1 MSSLRSQVLIVGA
14 GPAGLTLALEF
25 RRAGIGFR
33 IIDKAQQRPDFESRA
48 IGLHPRS
55 IEAFA
60 RNKTATPFLDAGMAL
75 RAANFYSSGERVM
88 RIGLEG
94 GEGRLYPFSLLVQQG
109 KSERFLIERLR
120 ELGVEIER
128 PVSLEAFAQTIDGAT
143 AVLRHADGRFEE
155 AGFEYIA
162 GCDGAH
168 SLVRQSLGIGF
179 DGRSLEGRFATGDL
193 AIDFRDETRWP
204 EHEIHTLLRPGRF
217 AIFGK
222 LRDGNWRVVVDVTNR
237 PNVTADS
244 VAVADLQDGFAAFP
258 EFDGV
263 LRDPQWISVFRVSS
277 RVAETLRKGCVFL
290 LGDAAHIHSPESG
303 QGMNAGVQDAI
314 NLAWK
319 LVAVIRGVASPELLD
334 SYEVERLPIIR
345 AIVRETE
352 LAQRAISL
360 DSPTRIALR
369 DLAAETLGRLRPIQN
384 VLTAAFTA
392 TAFHYRDSPIVDAYE
407 QSPAECL
414 SAFIIGEPFPNCAQ
428 RRAYRKAPAPGDWA
442 PEAAGLVLP
451 DGSETSLHR
460 MMANDLAAIVV
471 ILGGADPTPSDLTRL
486 GNLVVRLKA
495 DHGNFLDSCLVTRE
509 ATPGALHDKDGAL
522 HRRYGAKYECLFLIR
537 PDGFIGFRSQP
548 ALEDPLRR
556 YLEAKLGIGRG
567 AARPEP
573 LAHGP
578 AR

>member
-1 MSSLRSQVLIVGA
+1 MRPSHSQVLIVGA
-14 GPAGLTLALEF
+14 GPAGLTLALEL
-25 RRAGIGFR
+25 RRAGVGIR
-33 IIDKAQQRPDFESRA
+33 IIDKAPQRPDSESRA
-48 IGLHPRS
+48 IGLHPPS

-60 RNKTATPFLDAGMAL
+60 RNKTAAPFLDAGMAL
-75 RAANFYSSGERVM
+75 RAANFYSSGERVL
-88 RIGLEG
+88 RIGLECG
-94 GEGRLYPFSLLVQQG
+94 KDRPYPFSLLVQQG

-128 PVSLEAFAQTIDGAT
+128 PVPLEAFAQTVDGAT
-143 AVLRHADGRFEE
+143 AVLRRADGRLEE
-155 AGFEYIA
+155 ARFDYIA

-168 SLVRQSLGIGF
+168 SLVRQSLGVGF

-193 AIDFRDETRWP
+193 AIDFPDETRWP
-204 EHEIHTLLRPGRF
+204 EQEIHTLLRAGRF

-222 LRDGNWRVVVDVTNR
+222 LRDGNWRVVVDLTDR

-244 VAVADLQDGFAAFP
+244 VAVADLRNGLAAFP

-277 RVAETLRKGCVFL
+277 RVAETLRKGRVFL

-319 LVAVIRGVASPELLD
+319 LAAVVKGVASPELLD
-334 SYEVERLPIIR
+334 SYEDERLPIMR

-360 DSPTRIALR
+360 ESPTRIALR
-369 DLAAETLGRLRPIQN
+369 DLAAESLGRLRPIQN

-392 TAFHYRDSPIVDAYE
+392 TAFHYRDSTIVDDRQ
-407 QSPAECL
+407 QS
-414 SAFIIGEPFPNCAQ
+414 SADYLGAIISGGPFPNCDQ
-428 RRAYRKAPAPGDWA
+428 RRAFRTAPAPGDWA
-442 PEAAGLVLP
+442 PDAAGLVLP

-460 MMANDLAAIVV
+460 LMANDLSAIVV
-471 ILGGADPTPSDLTRL
+471 ILGGVDPKPSDL
-486 GNLVVRLKA
+486 VRLAELVARLKV
-495 DHGNFLDSCLVTRE
+495 DHEGFLEPFLVTRE
-509 ATPGALHDKDGAL
+509 ATPGVLHDKDGAL
-522 HRRYGAKYECLFLIR
+522 HKRYGAKYECLFLIR

-548 ALEDPLRR
+548 ALESPLRR
-556 YLEAKLGIGRG
+556 YLADKLRIGQSVR
-567 AARPEP
+567 AEP

-578 AR
+578 A